1 MLALGLVGQVRWLSW
16 FSRGDLRAMVTAQ
29 QAPELSRLYKSLAT
43 VVGFPEA
50 IKTTRQFRNAQRLA
64 VKILQDNAQ
73 LGDGSLQAI
82 NQPISR
88 RLQNAIGDN
97 GEVPDSP
104 LTIQSRRDLQIALDK
119 ISEDFQ

>member
-1 MLALGLVGQVRWLSW
+1 MLALGVVGQVRWLSW

-29 QAPELSRLYKSLAT
+29 QAPELSRLYKSLAP